1 MKFGAISPS
10 SWHWKVFFASI
21 EIFWECY
28 WVSAR
33 VFFTEFLLF
42 FLVCACRKAQKGQK
56 VLQRTAP
63 LRVPISFYF
72 VFLCAPYGTGKGGGG
87 KRKRQLIG
95 RDAGARERFFS
106 NHPIKIWQRQQLQQQ
121 QQQKEPARR
130 WQLDGSDNCFVDWQ
144 WRVVVVAP
152 PHINSAVVS
161 RGSFVDPSCNW
172 VKPSKTRYY
181 WVQSGKRLVNPLT
194 KQCALNR
201 NSAKLGK
208 TRQNS
213 VITR

>member
-1 MKFGAISPS
+1 MCVCVSESAKRTKSASKDGA
-10 SWHWKVFFASI
+10 AS
-21 EIFWECY
+21 C
-28 WVSAR
+28 S
-33 VFFTEFLLF
+33 
-42 FLVCACRKAQKGQK
+42 
-56 VLQRTAP
+56 
-63 LRVPISFYF
+63 YF
-72 VFLCAPYGTGKGGGG
+72 VLFRFYVHPTVRGKRGGV

-161 RGSFVDPSCNW
+161 RGSFVDPSSNW

-201 NSAKLGK
+201 NSVKLGK